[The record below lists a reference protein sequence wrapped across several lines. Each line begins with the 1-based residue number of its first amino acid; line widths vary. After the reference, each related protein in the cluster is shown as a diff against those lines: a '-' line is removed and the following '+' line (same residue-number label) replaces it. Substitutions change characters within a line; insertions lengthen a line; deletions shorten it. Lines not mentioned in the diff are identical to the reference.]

1 MPSLYNMNPS
11 SSSFHQTDI
20 KRISLIVGEKDY
32 PCFLEQAS
40 YSSIED
46 WSEDYDDKV
55 VTARSA
61 RLVGEDEFGWVA
73 EPCINRKSSDFIRK
87 FHESKEHPLTN

>member
-1 MPSLYNMNPS
+1 MGAGGGGK
-11 SSSFHQTDI
+11 HRKE
-20 KRISLIVGEKDY
+20 KRYS
-32 PCFLEQAS
+32 CFFLKLFRGCCRS

-87 FHESKEHPLTN
+87 FHESKEHPSTD